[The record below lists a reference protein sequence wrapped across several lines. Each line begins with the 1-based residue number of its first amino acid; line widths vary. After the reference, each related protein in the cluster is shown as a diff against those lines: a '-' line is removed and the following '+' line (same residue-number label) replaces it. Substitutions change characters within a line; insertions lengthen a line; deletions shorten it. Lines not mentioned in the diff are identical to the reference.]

1 MSTSAP
7 IKREYDIPI
16 IIIKPKREPLELPA
30 PTPER
35 WIPSVFPVRVEP
47 MRVPE
52 SVPARRYV

>member
-35 WIPSVFPVRVEP
+35 WIPSVFPVGVPERVE
-47 MRVPE
+47 V
-52 SVPARRYV
+52 RR